1 MCADGGVTS
10 VVLSQDTAVFAMA
23 WPACLLGDGVAAA
36 GASPPK
42 MTGSDSF
49 ELPMMT
55 TYEVESDQGVL
66 STAY

>member
-1 MCADGGVTS
+1 MPCGKWNYAMCVDEMATS
-10 VVLSQDTAVFAMA
+10 VVLPQDTAVFAIA

-42 MTGSDSF
+42 MTGSDSL

-55 TYEVESDQGVL
+55 T
-66 STAY
+66 

>member
-1 MCADGGVTS
+1 MAVCAVWKVELCHVCPDEMVTS
-10 VVLSQDTAVFAMA
+10 VVLPQDTAVFAIA

-42 MTGSDSF
+42 MTGSDSL

-55 TYEVESDQGVL
+55 T
-66 STAY
+66 

>member
-1 MCADGGVTS
+1 MCADEMVTS
-10 VVLSQDTAVFAMA
+10 VVLPQDTAVFAIA

-42 MTGSDSF
+42 MTGSDSL

-55 TYEVESDQGVL
+55 T
-66 STAY
+66 